1 MPSPRIPAGRN
12 RERRPGALRGR
23 ARSVMLA
30 LALFLGWP
38 GTFVAAQEPGPRP
51 WATAGGTLIPPAIPT
66 AGVYP
71 IDLHTA
77 LRLAEAEN
85 PEIAEARVGI
95 LVALAEQTQA
105 RALLLPSL
113 NAGANY
119 HGHAGN
125 LQRSDGNILG
135 TSLQSL
141 YGGGGVGTLGAVS
154 VAIPAVNIAGPLTDA
169 IFEPLAA
176 RRNLQAATAEA
187 AATSNAILRDVA
199 VLYLELL
206 SAGASLEAQR
216 LSESQA
222 AEVAAVTDQFA
233 RTGEG
238 RRSDADRAETTRR
251 LRRAAV
257 LRAEEGLAVASAR
270 LAGRLNL
277 DAGVRLCPMASA
289 TLAPICLIDAS
300 VPAEDMVR
308 VALRRRPEMGA
319 RGAAL
324 DAARVRVKQEK
335 CRPFLP
341 TIWVGLSG
349 GAFGGGSNLE
359 PPLLGNFAGRT
370 DIDVYAYWNVRNL
383 GVGNLAL
390 QSRRRAEE
398 GQALAEQART
408 INAIRREVISARAE
422 ALAAGPEI
430 DYASRGVTAA
440 SEGFRD
446 DFIRVREGQGR
457 PIEALNNL
465 DLLADARLDLVRAIT
480 RYDVAQFALFV
491 ALGSPPPLPP
501 AEGPTSPPPVMA
513 PVHAP
518 IASPARH

>member
-1 MPSPRIPAGRN
+1 MPSPGAPAGRN
-12 RERRPGALRGR
+12 QERRPPLRGR

-30 LALFLGWP
+30 LALSPGWP
-38 GTFVAAQEPGPRP
+38 GTFVAAQETGPTPR
-51 WATAGGTLIPPAIPT
+51 AAVGGTATTPAIPT

-71 IDLHTA
+71 IDLNTA

-85 PEIAEARVGI
+85 PAIAEARVGI
-95 LVALAEQTQA
+95 LAALAEQTQA
-105 RALLLPSL
+105 RALLLPTL

-119 HGHAGN
+119 HGHDGK
-125 LQRSDGNILG
+125 LQQSDGNILKN
-135 TSLQSL
+135 SLQSL
-141 YGGGGVGTLGAVS
+141 YGGGGVGTLSAVS
-154 VAIPAVNIAGPLTDA
+154 VAIPAVNIASPLTDA

-176 RRNLQAATAEA
+176 RRNVQAAAALA

-199 VLYLELL
+199 VLHLELL
-206 SAGASLEAQR
+206 AAGASLEAQR

-222 AEVAAVTDQFA
+222 AEVAGVTDQFA

-270 LAGRLNL
+270 LAARLNL
-277 DAGVRLCPMASA
+277 DAGVRLRPFASA
-289 TLAPICLIDAS
+289 PLAPISLIDAS
-300 VPAEDMVR
+300 APAEDMVQ
-308 VALRRRPEMGA
+308 VALWRRPEMGA

-324 DAARVRVKQEK
+324 DAARVRVRQET

-370 DIDVYAYWNVRNL
+370 DIDVFAFWTVRNL
-383 GVGNLAL
+383 GAGNLAL
-390 QSRRRAEE
+390 QRRRRAEE
-398 GQALAEQART
+398 GQALADQART
-408 INAIRREVISARAE
+408 INAIRREVGSARAE
-422 ALAAGPEI
+422 VLAAGPEI
-430 DYASRGVTAA
+430 DYAGRGVTAA

-465 DLLADARLDLVRAIT
+465 ELLADARLDLVRAIT

-501 AEGPTSPPPVMA
+501 PDGPTSPPPVMA
-513 PVHAP
+513 PVHAR
-518 IASPARH
+518 IISPGSH